1 MRKKIGFFLGP
12 FLFLILSRIQPE
24 GLDPKASYVLGLA
37 AWMIIWWSLEAVD
50 LAVTALLPPII
61 FPLTGVFEVKQ
72 ALIPYSSPIVFLF
85 LGGFMLAAAMQ
96 KWHLHER
103 ISLHILKYLNKNAFS
118 LIAGFAFATAFISM
132 WISNTAAALMMIP
145 IAASVIQ
152 KTGQEGKNHFAT
164 VLMLTI
170 GYSAG
175 IGGTATLIG
184 TPPNVAFAGLYAE
197 RYGQSF
203 SFSDWLPIGI
213 PFALLMLIIM
223 IFLLGKILF
232 PLKEISTRTAEGV
245 IEQRLR
251 ELGKIQ
257 GGERLTIAIF
267 LFTVGCWVFK
277 DAIIR
282 LTGFSGLTD
291 HVISILGGVLLF
303 CIPFDVKTWKTA
315 LAWENT
321 KEIPWGILILFGGG
335 LSLAAGL
342 ESTGIVRAA
351 GEWLTGNREMSSFS
365 LILILSLTSLF
376 ATELMSNVA
385 LVNIF
390 IPVVFGIADAGGSN
404 PLMLGIPVT
413 LAASCAFMF
422 PVSTPPNAVIFSTGK
437 VSMGQMIKAG
447 IWMNLTAILIIQFLI
462 RPIVEHFVL

>member
-1 MRKKIGFFLGP
+1 MRKKIGFLLGP
-12 FLFLILSRIQPE
+12 FLFLILSRLHPE
-24 GLDPKASYVLGLA
+24 GLDSKASYVLGLA
-37 AWMIIWWSLEAVD
+37 AWMIIWWSFEAVD

-72 ALIPYSSPIVFLF
+72 ALVPYSSPIVFLF
-85 LGGFMLAAAMQ
+85 LGGFMLAGAMQ

-118 LIAGFAFATAFISM
+118 LIAGFAFATAFMSM

-145 IAASVIQ
+145 IAISVIH

-170 GYSAG
+170 GYSAS

-197 RYGQSF
+197 RYGQPF
-203 SFSDWLPIGI
+203 SFSEWLPVGI
-213 PFALLMLIIM
+213 PFALLMLFCM
-223 IFLLGKILF
+223 IFLLGKVLF
-232 PLKEISTRTAEGV
+232 PLKEISTRTAEGL

-251 ELGKIQ
+251 ELGKIH

-277 DAIIR
+277 DGIIR
-282 LTGFSGLTD
+282 ITGFTGLTD

-303 CIPFDVKTWKTA
+303 CIPFDLKTWKTS
-315 LAWENT
+315 LAWEDT

-342 ESTGIVRAA
+342 ESTGIVRAT
-351 GEWLTGNREMSSFS
+351 GEWLTGNREMSSFT
-365 LILILSLTSLF
+365 LILILSLTALF

-390 IPVVFGIADAGGSN
+390 IPVVFGIADAGELN
-404 PLMLGIPVT
+404 PVMLGIPVALT
-413 LAASCAFMF
+413 ASCAFMF
-422 PVSTPPNAVIFSTGK
+422 PISTPPNAVVFSSGK
-437 VSMGQMIKAG
+437 VTMGQMIKAG
-447 IWMNLTAILIIQFLI
+447 IWMNLTAILIIQFII
-462 RPIVEHFVL
+462 RPIIQTFLL

>member
-1 MRKKIGFFLGP
+1 MRKKIGFLLGP
-12 FLFLILSRIQPE
+12 FLFLILSRLHPE
-24 GLDPKASYVLGLA
+24 GLDSKASYVLGLA
-37 AWMIIWWSLEAVD
+37 AWMIIWWSFEAVD

-72 ALIPYSSPIVFLF
+72 ALVPYSSPIVFLF
-85 LGGFMLAAAMQ
+85 LGGFMLAGAMQ

-145 IAASVIQ
+145 IAISVIQ

-170 GYSAG
+170 GYSAS

-197 RYGQSF
+197 RYGQTF
-203 SFSDWLPIGI
+203 SFSQWLPVGI
-213 PFALLMLIIM
+213 PFALLMLLCM
-223 IFLLGKILF
+223 IFLLGKVLF
-232 PLKEISTRTAEGV
+232 PLKQISTRTAEGL

-251 ELGKIQ
+251 ELGKIH

-267 LFTVGCWVFK
+267 LFTVGCWVYK
-277 DAIIR
+277 DSIIR
-282 LTGFSGLTD
+282 TTGFTGLTD

-303 CIPFDVKTWKTA
+303 CIPFDLKTWKTS
-315 LAWENT
+315 LAWEDT

-342 ESTGIVRAA
+342 ESTGIVSAT

-365 LILILSLTSLF
+365 LILILSLTALF

-390 IPVVFGIADAGGSN
+390 IPVVFGIADAGELN
-404 PLMLGIPVT
+404 PIMLGIPVT

-422 PVSTPPNAVIFSTGK
+422 PISTPPNAVVFSSGK
-437 VSMGQMIKAG
+437 VTMGQMIKAG
-447 IWMNLTAILIIQFLI
+447 IWMNLTAILIIQFII
-462 RPIVEHFVL
+462 RPIIQTFLL

>member
-1 MRKKIGFFLGP
+1 MRKKIGFLLGP
-12 FLFLILSRIQPE
+12 LLFLLLSRIHPE

-37 AWMIIWWSLEAVD
+37 AWMIIWWSFEAVD
-50 LAVTALLPPII
+50 LAVTALLPPIV

-72 ALIPYSSPIVFLF
+72 ALLPYSSPIVFLF
-85 LGGFMLAAAMQ
+85 LGGFMLAGAMQ

-118 LIAGFAFATAFISM
+118 LITGFAFATAFISM

-170 GYSAG
+170 GYSAS

-197 RYGQSF
+197 RYGQTF
-203 SFSDWLPIGI
+203 SFSQWLPVGI
-213 PFALLMLIIM
+213 PFALLMLLCM
-223 IFLLGKILF
+223 IFLLGKVLF
-232 PLKEISTRTAEGV
+232 PLKEISTRTTEGL
-245 IEQRLR
+245 IGERLR
-251 ELGKIQ
+251 ELGKIA
-257 GGERLTIAIF
+257 GGERLTIVIF

-277 DAIIR
+277 DGIIR
-282 LTGFSGLTD
+282 ITGFTGLTD
-291 HVISILGGVLLF
+291 HVISIMGGVLLF
-303 CIPFDVKTWKTA
+303 CIPFDLKTWKTS
-315 LAWENT
+315 LVWEDT

-342 ESTGIVRAA
+342 ESTGIVRAT
-351 GEWLTGNREMSSFS
+351 GEWLTGNREMSTFS
-365 LILILSLTSLF
+365 LILILSLTALF
-376 ATELMSNVA
+376 TTELMSNVA

-390 IPVVFGIADAGGSN
+390 IPVVFGVADAGELN
-404 PLMLGIPVT
+404 PIMLGIPVT

-422 PVSTPPNAVIFSTGK
+422 PISTPPNAVVFSSGK
-437 VSMGQMIKAG
+437 VTMGQMIKAG
-447 IWMNLTAILIIQFLI
+447 IWMNLVAILIIQFII
-462 RPIVEHFVL
+462 RPIIQTFLV